1 MHHNSK
7 NCDSTQLIS
16 KVKNVIDVAEKS
28 GHLYPKNLKLTR
40 IYDEHDV
47 SDEIKP
53 NGGWSDLR
61 DILLCLN
68 ITLNEQRSSS
78 TSQPHSTEQIV

>member
-1 MHHNSK
+1 M
-7 NCDSTQLIS
+7 
-16 KVKNVIDVAEKS
+16 IDVAEKS

-40 IYDEHDV
+40 IYDENDV
-47 SDEIKP
+47 SDDIKP

-78 TSQPHSTEQIV
+78 PSQSQPHSTEQIV